1 METML
6 GQLQGFG
13 EDVGGGDRVKIQ
25 GCCL

>member
-6 GQLQGFG
+6 SQFEGLG